1 MPRPRT
7 TTSSRSGSSRNA
19 QPVVIAGGGIGGLA
33 AALALARKG
42 FRSLVLEQAP
52 QFGEIGAGIQLA
64 PNAWHAL
71 DALGVGGLV
80 KKEAVF
86 IERLLMMDGV
96 SGERVIDIPLD
107 ERFAHRFGNPYAVTH
122 RADIHGSLLD
132 GCKAQP
138 ELIELRT
145 STRVEGFH
153 ADDEKVLVNTASGE
167 TVEGA
172 ALVGADGGRSVIRER
187 IVGDKLALITGHMC
201 YRGGLD
207 AGDVPKDLR
216 WAAATLWAAHNTH
229 IVHYPLR
236 GWKLFNL
243 VATVIGKHTSGGHN
257 ELARPDEV
265 LPLFSHYCDKPLKLM
280 RTPKEFRRWML
291 LHREPVDNWTRGRVT
306 LLGDAAHF
314 MLQYMAQG
322 AAMAMED
329 AVCLGACADAADG
342 DFEKSFLDYQKQRL
356 IRATRVQVSANK
368 LVGMIFH
375 VPDGLE
381 REVRND
387 IYRGRTAERYYD
399 ALEWVFSTPD
409 YVREFK
415 AAGESK
421 GAGRN
426 VRAPAG
432 RNGSR
437 PPSAPRKAA
446 SRARARSTG
455 SRARAAR

>member
-1 MPRPRT
+1 MNA
-7 TTSSRSGSSRNA
+7 RNQ
-19 QPVVIAGGGIGGLA
+19 QPVVVAGGGIGGLA

-42 FRSLVLEQAP
+42 FRSVVLEQA
-52 QFGEIGAGIQLA
+52 QEFGELGAGIQIA

-80 KKEAVF
+80 KREAVF
-86 IERLLMMDGV
+86 IERLLMFDGV

-107 ERFAHRFGNPYAVTH
+107 ERFAKRFGNPYAVTH

-132 GCKAQP
+132 GCKALP

-145 STRVEGFH
+145 SSRVTGFE
-153 ADDEKVLVNTASGE
+153 ADGDGVTVKTAHGDIRGS
-167 TVEGA
+167 

-187 IVGDKLALITGHMC
+187 IVGDVLPLITGHMC
-201 YRGGLD
+201 YRAVLNID
-207 AGDVPKDLR
+207 DVPKDLR
-216 WAAATLWAAHNTH
+216 FAAATLWAAHNTH

-257 ELARPDEV
+257 ELALPDEV
-265 LPLFSHYCDKPLKLM
+265 LPFFSHYCEEVMKLM
-280 RTPKEFRRWML
+280 RTPREFRRWML

-329 AVCLGACADAADG
+329 AVCLGLCADEHGG
-342 DFEKSFLDYQKQRL
+342 DFGKAFLAYQKRR
-356 IRATRVQVSANK
+356 IVRASRVQISANK

-387 IYRGRTAERYYD
+387 LYRGRSPERYYD
-399 ALEWVFSTPD
+399 ALEWIFTPPD
-409 YVREFK
+409 YVRSF
-415 AAGESK
+415 
-421 GAGRN
+421 R
-426 VRAPAG
+426 
-432 RNGSR
+432 
-437 PPSAPRKAA
+437 
-446 SRARARSTG
+446 
-455 SRARAAR
+455 

>member
-1 MPRPRT
+1 MKAK
-7 TTSSRSGSSRNA
+7 NEK
-19 QPVVIAGGGIGGLA
+19 PVIVAGGGIGGLA

-42 FRSLVLEQAP
+42 FRSIVLEQASL
-52 QFGEIGAGIQLA
+52 FGEIGAGIQIA

-86 IERLLMMDGV
+86 IEHLLMFDGV
-96 SGERVIDIPLD
+96 SAEKVIDIPLD
-107 ERFAHRFGNPYAVTH
+107 ARFARRFGNPYAVTH

-132 GCKAQP
+132 GCKALP

-145 STRVEGFH
+145 SARVTGFEQDGSKVRVRTEK
-153 ADDEKVLVNTASGE
+153 DDI
-167 TVEGA
+167 EGA
-172 ALVGADGGRSVIRER
+172 ALVAADGGRSVIRER
-187 IVGDKLALITGHMC
+187 IVGDPLPPVTGHMC
-201 YRGGLD
+201 YRAVLNIGE
-207 AGDVPKDLR
+207 VPKELR
-216 WAAATLWAAHNTH
+216 LPAATLWAGHNTH

-257 ELARPDEV
+257 ELATPQEA
-265 LPLFSHYCDKPLKLM
+265 LPFFAHYCDQVMKLM

-291 LHREPVDNWTRGRVT
+291 LYRQPVDNWTQGRVA

-329 AVCLGACADAADG
+329 AVALGVAAEEAGG
-342 DFEKSFLDYQKQRL
+342 DFPQAFRAYQDMR
-356 IRATRVQVSANK
+356 IVRASRVQLSANT

-381 REVRND
+381 RLVRND
-387 IYRGRTAERYYD
+387 IYRGRSAERYYD
-399 ALEWVFSTPD
+399 ALEWVFSAPE
-409 YVREFK
+409 YVRNFNAK
-415 AAGESK
+415 R
-421 GAGRN
+421 GA
-426 VRAPAG
+426 VRSP
-432 RNGSR
+432 RSNE
-437 PPSAPRKAA
+437 PRKAA
-446 SRARARSTG
+446 SRAPARSTG
-455 SRARAAR
+455 SRARAALPARRPPSRQRASRGR

>member
-1 MPRPRT
+1 MT
-7 TTSSRSGSSRNA
+7 ARNEK
-19 QPVVIAGGGIGGLA
+19 PVVVAGGGIGGLA

-42 FRSLVLEQAP
+42 FRSVVLEQAQ
-52 QFGEIGAGIQLA
+52 QFGELGAGIQIA

-80 KKEAVF
+80 KREAVF
-86 IERLLMMDGV
+86 IERLLMFDGV

-107 ERFAHRFGNPYAVTH
+107 ERFAKRFGNPYAVTH

-132 GCKAQP
+132 GCKALP

-145 STRVEGFH
+145 SSRVTGFE
-153 ADDEKVLVNTASGE
+153 ADGDGVTVKTAHGDIRGS
-167 TVEGA
+167 

-187 IVGDKLALITGHMC
+187 IVGDVLPLITGHMC
-201 YRGGLD
+201 YRAVLNID
-207 AGDVPKDLR
+207 DVPKDLR
-216 WAAATLWAAHNTH
+216 FAAATLWAAHNTH

-257 ELARPDEV
+257 ELALPDEV
-265 LPLFSHYCDKPLKLM
+265 LPFFSHYCEEVMKLM
-280 RTPKEFRRWML
+280 RTPREFRRWML

-329 AVCLGACADAADG
+329 AVCLGLCAEEHGG
-342 DFEKSFLDYQKQRL
+342 DFEKAFLAYQKRR
-356 IRATRVQVSANK
+356 IVRASRVQISANK

-387 IYRGRTAERYYD
+387 LYRGRTPERYYD
-399 ALEWVFSTPD
+399 ALEWIFTPPD
-409 YVREFK
+409 YVRSF
-415 AAGESK
+415 
-421 GAGRN
+421 R
-426 VRAPAG
+426 
-432 RNGSR
+432 
-437 PPSAPRKAA
+437 
-446 SRARARSTG
+446 
-455 SRARAAR
+455 